1 MTTIDEPIET
11 PDLEPSE
18 TRVAQVD
25 KVEFDLSPEEKR
37 FVGWHITVAITAL
50 MIGSMM
56 GPIQSFQFSG
66 LDLYPYLEPVIKSY
80 YQGLTLHGVLNALV
94 YTTFFIVGFANL
106 TTMKGLGRSLS
117 HPVINKVGF
126 WTMLTGL
133 IMTGIP
139 ILTNSATV
147 LYTFYPPLKASWA
160 FYLGLTLVVVGSWIE
175 GLGFYLT
182 LAAWRKDHR
191 GVRSPFIALGGIINM
206 AMWQIATLG
215 IAVEILT
222 MLLPWSLGLIDN
234 TDPELA
240 RTYFWFTGHPLVYF
254 WLLPAYVSWYGM
266 LPKQV
271 GGKLFSDSLARL
283 AFWLFLIVSV
293 PVGFHHQFTDPGV
306 PQTWKFIHAALTY
319 SVFFPSMI
327 TLFTV
332 VASLEFAARRQGG
345 KGLVGW
351 IRTLPWG
358 DPSVAAQLLAGI
370 LFMFGGIGGLTN
382 ASYSLNLVIHNTAWV
397 PGHFHLTVAT
407 AATLSFMGIS
417 YWMVP
422 YLAGKQLWSPK
433 MALVQVWTWFVGMII
448 FSNAMHVLGLLGAPR
463 RTPLGS
469 APYVPEEWNG
479 HLLRVSIGG
488 GILLISVL
496 IYGWVMLRTALG
508 PKVEASLVPT
518 VPIAESIRHPQLT
531 PVWLDR
537 FKPWLIAAGLLLV
550 VAYGPQFIDQIFN
563 MNLNA
568 PGTDFVPWPS

>member
-1 MTTIDEPIET
+1 MTTIDEP
-11 PDLEPSE
+11 
-18 TRVAQVD
+18 
-25 KVEFDLSPEEKR
+25 VESPTEANRISTAPFDLSPADKK
-37 FVGWHITVAITAL
+37 FVGWHLIVGISAL
-50 MIGSMM
+50 LVGSFF
-56 GPIQSFQFSG
+56 GPMQAFQFSG
-66 LDLYPYLEPVIKSY
+66 LDLYPYMEPVIQSY

-94 YTTFFIVGFANL
+94 YTTFFIVGFSAMMV
-106 TTMKGLGRSLS
+106 MKGLKTPLS
-117 HPVINKVGF
+117 HPKINHFGF
-126 WTMLTGL
+126 WTMVTGTV
-133 IMTGIP
+133 MAAIP

-182 LAAWRKDHR
+182 LAKWRKQNR
-191 GVRSPFIALGGIINM
+191 GVRSPFVALGVIINM

-283 AFWLFLIVSV
+283 AFWLFLVVSV
-293 PVGFHHQFTDPGV
+293 PVGFHHQFVDPGV
-306 PQTWKFIHAALTY
+306 PQTWKYIHALLTY

-332 VASLEFAARRQGG
+332 VASLELAARRRGG
-345 KGLVGW
+345 TGLVGW
-351 IRTLPWG
+351 IRKLPWS
-358 DPSVAAQLLAGI
+358 DPSVSAQLLAGI

-397 PGHFHLTVAT
+397 PGHFHLTVST
-407 AATLSFMGIS
+407 AATLTFMGIT

-422 YLAGKQLWSPK
+422 YLTGRKLRSRRLAS
-433 MALVQVWTWFVGMII
+433 AQVWTWFGGMVI

-463 RTPLGS
+463 RTPLGD
-469 APYVPEEWNG
+469 AAYVPEEWNG
-479 HLLRVSIGG
+479 HLLRTSIGG
-488 GILLISVL
+488 GILLISITL
-496 IYGWVMLRTALG
+496 YGIVMIRTVLG
-508 PKVEASLVPT
+508 PKVAPEEVPE
-518 VPIAESIRHPQLT
+518 VPIAESVRHPQLT
-531 PVWLDR
+531 PLWLDR
-537 FKPWLIAAGLLLV
+537 FKPWLVGAGLLLV
-550 VAYGPQFIDQIFN
+550 IAYGPQLVDQIYH

-568 PGTDFVPWPS
+568 PGADIPLW